1 MGKLKGKLLLI
12 FSAVGGIIYLFGFVF
27 YNVAADVSRL
37 IGGGV
42 HSGISVG
49 VIISH

>member
-27 YNVAADVSRL
+27 YNFAADVSRL
-37 IGGGV
+37 IGGGF